1 MIHVIFHKDW
11 QTRHED
17 AMRNVTQGRVEG
29 KSLGDSSDKPRAE
42 DGPRER
48 NIVSRSAIPIL
59 MITSARHEA
68 PVSDHLLDGGK
79 RCTGFR
85 CNAKAP

>member
-29 KSLGDSSDKPRAE
+29 KSLGDSSDKPVRKT
-42 DGPRER
+42 GRGRE
-48 NIVSRSAIPIL
+48 ISF
-59 MITSARHEA
+59 
-68 PVSDHLLDGGK
+68 LDLP
-79 RCTGFR
+79 FQS
-85 CNAKAP
+85 